1 MTRKYERK
9 SPFPSHMTA
18 IPANERRGNPG
29 WSMPP
34 ALVAL
39 IKEET
44 ERRNQTLPPFQPP
57 WTVSAVAE
65 ELLTAGM
72 KASGLME

>member
-1 MTRKYERK
+1 
-9 SPFPSHMTA
+9 MTA
-18 IPANERRGNPG
+18 IPASERRGNPG

-34 ALVAL
+34 ALVLL
-39 IKEET
+39 IKKET
-44 ERRNQTLPPFQPP
+44 ERRNQTLPPFQPL

-65 ELLTAGM
+65 EMITAGM